1 MSFIALP
8 FVILKLLSFESHS
21 EFDDKAHLA
30 IVYESKSLQSKVR
43 AIYADIITGIRH
55 GFGSNSVIEVN
66 DGDLHGW
73 SADSVIML
81 GNYVVREALAA
92 NNNLNMVV
100 GAVSWVSETV
110 HGIHITVD
118 PALVFETVAELVP
131 TVSEVFIILDANSRL
146 LDISHLVA
154 SGEQQGINVRA
165 ILASDIKDA
174 ASIYSRLSIGLDAQ
188 HAFWIPPGDRFVN
201 KALLSTLLLRSWQSG
216 FAVISSNP
224 SHVSKGA
231 LFALSPDY
239 YLMGVRL
246 GELAIK
252 VFENPTMTAKMWPLR
267 DVKLN
272 INQRMANH
280 MGIKIHSDIRQKS
293 SNRSIQLQVQ

>member
-1 MSFIALP
+1 M
-8 FVILKLLSFESHS
+8 LLSFESHT
-21 EFDDKAHLA
+21 EFDDKADLA
-30 IVYESKSLQSKVR
+30 IVYDSKSLQPKVK
-43 AIYADIITGIRH
+43 AIYADIITGIRD
-55 GFGSNSVIEVN
+55 GFDSSSVIEVS
-66 DGDLHGW
+66 DGDLHSW
-73 SADSVIML
+73 FANSVIML
-81 GNYVVREALAA
+81 GNYVVREALSA
-92 NNNLNMVV
+92 NLNLKMVV

-118 PALVFETVAELVP
+118 PALVFDTVAELVP

-146 LDISHLVA
+146 LDISNLVTT
-154 SGEQQGINVRA
+154 GKRQGIEVS
-165 ILASDIKDA
+165 ILLASDIKDA
-174 ASIYSRLSIGLDAQ
+174 ASIYSHLSKRLDAQ
-188 HAFWIPPGDRFVN
+188 HAVWIPPGDRFVN

-252 VFENPTMTAKMWPLR
+252 VSENPSMTAKMWPLR

-280 MGIKIHSDIRQKS
+280 MGIKIHSDMGEKNS
-293 SNRSIQLQVQ
+293 DKSIQLKVQ